1 MIVDLSSLDDG
12 LDIQTF
18 GTAGMGHDRDL
29 IFLLKTTG
37 TEEIEVEAQFS
48 SASFSTANAKL
59 FLDHFGAALESIRQ
73 ELRSTL
79 LEIDIMSWEERQRTM
94 FGMNAPGILSSPAK
108 SMMELIEE
116 QAHRTPQKIAV
127 RTKAVPDPRSL
138 MIFDSYN
145 SAKSNLSPTF
155 KWTPSLTISR
165 VSSSCMT

>member
-1 MIVDLSSLDDG
+1 
-12 LDIQTF
+12 
-18 GTAGMGHDRDL
+18 MGHDRDL
-29 IFLLKTTG
+29 NFLLKTTG
-37 TEEIEVEAQFS
+37 TEEIEVKARFS
-48 SASFSTANAKL
+48 SASFLTADAKL
-59 FLDHFGAALESIRQ
+59 FLDNFGAALESIRQ

-94 FGMNAPGILSSPAK
+94 FGMNAPGILSSPVK

-127 RTKAVPDPRSL
+127 RTKAVPDPCSL

-145 SAKSNLSPTF
+145 SAKSNSSPTF